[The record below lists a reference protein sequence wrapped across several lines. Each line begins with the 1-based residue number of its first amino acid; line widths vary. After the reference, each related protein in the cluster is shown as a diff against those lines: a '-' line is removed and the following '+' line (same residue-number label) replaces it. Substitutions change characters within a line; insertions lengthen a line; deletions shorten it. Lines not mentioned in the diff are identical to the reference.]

1 MIYLLLT
8 ILVNVFIF
16 LNFRAYTKFGVD
28 TLQAIVFNYFACVIT
43 GLLFLTGKQPIE
55 TFMQGGAWVY
65 VGIGLGVIFIATF
78 YLMALTT
85 QKVGVSVASVAS
97 KMSLTIPVV
106 FSLFFLDIEKKE
118 MDALNYAGIVL
129 ALIAIFLTSVKRRK
143 GETRQP
149 GNWRSMIMP
158 VSVFLLSGLIDTT
171 INYNN
176 LQYLDGK
183 SEAVFPIVIFMVAGL
198 VGFAGVLVTRRKIG
212 IKSIIGGITLG
223 VPNYFSIYFLIKA
236 LSAFDNN
243 GAILYPMLNIGII
256 IISSLLAVVLFRE
269 HLRPVN
275 KAGIALAVLAII
287 LLSHQE
293 ILAAL

>member
-16 LNFRAYTKFGVD
+16 LNFRAYSRFGVD
-28 TLQAIVFNYFACVIT
+28 TLQAIVVNYIACVIT
-43 GLLFLTGKQPIE
+43 GLLFLSGQDPLQ
-55 TFMQGGAWVY
+55 TFLNGGTWTWIG
-65 VGIGLGVIFIATF
+65 GILGLVFIGTF
-78 YLMALTT
+78 YLMARTT

-106 FSLFFLDIEKKE
+106 FSLFFMQIEKKE
-118 MDALNYAGIVL
+118 MDVLNYTGIIL
-129 ALIAIFLTSVKRRK
+129 ALAAIFLTSIKRER
-143 GETRQP
+143 GAPREAFNYR
-149 GNWRSMIMP
+149 NMIMP

-171 INYNN
+171 INYTN
-176 LQYLDGK
+176 LHFLDGPG
-183 SEAVFPIVIFMVAGL
+183 EAVFPIVIFVVAGV
-198 VGFAGVLVTRRKIG
+198 VGMVGVFFTRRPIQLR
-212 IKSIIGGITLG
+212 SIVGGITLG

-256 IISSLLAVVLFRE
+256 IISSLLAVVLFDER
-269 HLRPVN
+269 LKPLN
-275 KAGIALAVLAII
+275 KLGIALAVLAII

>member
-8 ILVNVFIF
+8 VLVNVFIF

-43 GLLFLTGKQPIE
+43 GLLFLSGKQPVE

-65 VGIGLGVIFIATF
+65 VGVGLGVIFIATF
-78 YLMALTT
+78 YLMARTT
-85 QKVGVSVASVAS
+85 QKVGVSVASVAA

-106 FSLFFLDIEKKE
+106 FSLFFMEIEKKE

-129 ALIAIFLTSVKRRK
+129 ALVAIFLTSVKRQK
-143 GETRQP
+143 GQPRQP
-149 GNWRSMIMP
+149 GNWRNMVMP
-158 VSVFLLSGLIDTT
+158 VAVFLLSGFIDTT
-171 INYNN
+171 INYTN
-176 LQYLDGK
+176 LHFLDDS

-198 VGFAGVLVTRRKIG
+198 VGLVGVLITRKKIG
-212 IKSIIGGITLG
+212 IKAIIGGITLG

-256 IISSLLAVVLFRE
+256 IISSILAVILFRE
-269 HLRPVN
+269 YLRPVN
-275 KAGIALAVLAII
+275 KAGIALAIVAII